1 MEIDD
6 LDTGRE
12 FTRSD
17 GLRDAMQRTGVT
29 DHPDVY
35 FLEKVENVQA

>member
-12 FTRSD
+12 LTQSV

-35 FLEKVENVQA
+35 VLEQVESVRA